1 MAERRGRRKGDA
13 ERGRGRE
20 APRAK
25 DGSRTTGAT
34 RGRDGYRIRDAGET
48 PAPGRSDDAAS
59 EGGDPA
65 AREVPPEVLARARR
79 LRIAF
84 DGPAGSGK
92 SSIAA
97 AVAQEIEAFHLDTG
111 AIYRAITLA
120 CLEAGV
126 DLTDAEACSGR
137 AKEVVVEQRG
147 GRTYLDGR
155 DVEDAIRGDE
165 VSGHVSTVSAH
176 ATVREVLLDRQR
188 TLAADGG
195 IVEGRDIGTV
205 VLPDADVKLFLTAS
219 AEERARRRAS
229 QLGREDLAELQAAIE
244 ARDALDSEREVAPLR
259 AADDAWLLD
268 TTGLEFEDV
277 VEIVAGRVI
286 DTARQRLEEE
296 RAQPRRLPRVA
307 IVGRPNVGKSTLVN
321 RFLRERITI
330 VESEPGVTR
339 DRTEHVAT
347 WGGREFVVVDTGGWE
362 HDAQGIV
369 GTEVVA
375 QTERAIADAD
385 VVVQVVDGSVQA
397 LEDDLTIAKVL
408 RRSGTPT
415 LLAVNKMDAAVDAAG
430 AGEHVRLGLGEPR
443 AISARNGRGVEDLLD
458 AVVAAVPDE
467 VEDRGA
473 LIAAPGTPHICIVGR
488 PNVGKSSLFNRLV
501 GDDRA
506 IVHDAPH
513 TTRDAIDSLVQLDG
527 RDLVVVD
534 TAGMRRRY
542 RAGEDLEQYAVD
554 RTRAAIDRS
563 DVALFII
570 DAGEPIGAQE
580 QRLAAMLRESGCGL
594 IIVCNKWDM
603 VDEDRREELERELDR
618 LLGFAKWA
626 PRVNISALT
635 GRGVTRIAPMIAT
648 VLENHRRRIP
658 TSVLNQVITRA
669 VEEHAPAR
677 SGTRPVR
684 IRYSVQVDVAP
695 PRVLIFATG
704 PLEDSYRRYLER
716 TLRERYD
723 LTGVPLVIE
732 DRGRGGG
739 DRRGKRGGAA
749 GEGRGGSR
757 VTRRR

>member
-1 MAERRGRRKGDA
+1 MGERSGRRKGDA
-13 ERGRGRE
+13 TRGRGRD
-20 APRAK
+20 ATRAS
-25 DGSRTTGAT
+25 DAARASGAT
-34 RGRDGYRIRDAGET
+34 RGKDRSRGRDAGVST
-48 PAPGRSDDAAS
+48 SAS
-59 EGGDPA
+59 TEDGSQPEGGGPS
-65 AREVPPEVLARARR
+65 AREVTRDVLERARR

-92 SSIAA
+92 SSVAA
-97 AVAQEIEAFHLDTG
+97 AVAEEIGAFHLDTG

-120 CLEAGV
+120 CLEAGT
-126 DLTDAEACSGR
+126 DLTDADACAVR
-137 AKEVVVEQRG
+137 AQGVVVEQRE
-147 GRTYLDGR
+147 GRTFLDGR
-155 DVEDAIRGDE
+155 DVEDTIRGDE
-165 VSGHVSTVSAH
+165 VSEHVSSVSAH
-176 ATVREVLLDRQR
+176 AAVRAVLLEHQR
-188 TLAADGG
+188 NLAAHGAV
-195 IVEGRDIGTV
+195 VEGRDIGTV
-205 VLPDADVKLFLTAS
+205 VLPEADVKLFLTAS
-219 AEERARRRAS
+219 AEERARRRAA
-229 QLGREDLAELQAAIE
+229 QLGREDVAELQAAIE
-244 ARDALDSEREVAPLR
+244 ARDAQDSAREAAPLR
-259 AADDAWLLD
+259 AADDALILD
-268 TTGLEFEDV
+268 TTGLDFEDV
-277 VEIVAGRVI
+277 VEIIVHRVI

-296 RAQPRRLPRVA
+296 RARPRRLPRVA

-321 RFLRERITI
+321 RVLRERVTI
-330 VESEPGVTR
+330 VEAEPGVTR
-339 DRTEHVAT
+339 DRTEHVAN
-347 WGGREFVVVDTGGWE
+347 WGGSEFVVVDTGGWE

-375 QTERAIADAD
+375 QTERAITDAD

-408 RRSGTPT
+408 RRAGTPT
-415 LLAVNKMDAAVDAAG
+415 LLAVNKLDAAVDAAG
-430 AGEHVRLGLGEPR
+430 AGEHVRLGLGEPH

-458 AVVAAVPDE
+458 AVIAAVPE
-467 VEDRGA
+467 VLEERGA
-473 LIAAPGTPHICIVGR
+473 LIAARGTPHICIVGR

-527 RDLVVVD
+527 RDLVFVD

-554 RTRAAIDRS
+554 RTRAAIERS

-618 LLGFAKWA
+618 LLGFAAWA

-677 SGTRPVR
+677 NGTRPVR

-704 PLEDSYRRYLER
+704 PLENSYRRYLER
-716 TLRERYD
+716 ILRERYD

-732 DRGRGGG
+732 DRGRGGNEW
-739 DRRGKRGGAA
+739 RGARA
-749 GEGRGGSR
+749 GSR
-757 VTRRR
+757 GTQRR